1 MASDQ
6 TQAASLFEPFFYP
19 ARPDGWRFRAYRI
32 LFHHESRGERWFD
45 VGLIIAI
52 MISVLIAILDSVPLW
67 HSRHHAAFNA
77 LEWGFTLLFSV
88 EFGARLL
95 AVRRPWRYARSFFG
109 IVDFLSI
116 VPTYLALF
124 VVGAHYL
131 SVLRVLRVLR
141 IFRVLQM
148 VRYQSEATMLISAL
162 QRSRR
167 KILLFVSVVVTLA
180 TSFGALM
187 YLVEGPENGFTS
199 IPHSIYWA
207 IVTMA
212 TVGFGDITPHTAL
225 GQFIT
230 TLIIIIGYG
239 IIAVPT
245 GIYAAELAQAPAPTT
260 AAEKTSPCPC
270 TRCGEPKHT
279 EQARYC
285 HRCGERLDVTGAN

>member
-1 MASDQ
+1 MTAGQ
-6 TQAASLFEPFFYP
+6 TPAASPFEPFFHP

-45 VGLIIAI
+45 IGLIIAI

-67 HSRHHAAFNA
+67 HSRYHAAFRV

-88 EFGARLL
+88 EFCMRLL

-109 IVDFLSI
+109 MVDFLSI
-116 VPTYLALF
+116 VPTYLSLF
-124 VVGAHYL
+124 LVGAHYL

-141 IFRVLQM
+141 IFRVLQL
-148 VRYQSEATMLISAL
+148 VRYQSEASMLISAL
-162 QRSRR
+162 RRSRR

-180 TSFGALM
+180 TVFGALM
-187 YLVEGPENGFTS
+187 YLVEWPENGFNS

-245 GIYAAELAQAPAPTT
+245 GIYAAELVQGSAPNQT
-260 AAEKTSPCPC
+260 ANRDSPSPCP
-270 TRCGEPKHT
+270 RCGEPEHV
-279 EQARYC
+279 ARPRYC
-285 HRCGERLDVTGAN
+285 HRCGEHLDATSAN